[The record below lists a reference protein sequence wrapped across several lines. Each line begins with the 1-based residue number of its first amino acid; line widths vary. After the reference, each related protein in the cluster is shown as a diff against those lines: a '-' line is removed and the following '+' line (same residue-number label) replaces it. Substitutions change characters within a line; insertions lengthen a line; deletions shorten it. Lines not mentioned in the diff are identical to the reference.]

1 MKMMSDTLEIW
12 CAAISQDSN
21 NCYSSSGY
29 KSSPD
34 ESPELDRAQHL
45 GNLAGWRV
53 ETATVTPLREG
64 PFWSSWPP
72 YSPRARDWAVATW
85 ARKECTEPEPLGISS
100 HACPLL
106 RPGTAGATTARKT
119 EGQGND
125 SGVNTAIY

>member
-1 MKMMSDTLEIW
+1 MKTVPDTLEIW

-21 NCYSSSGY
+21 NHCSSRGC
-29 KSSPD
+29 KSSPAD
-34 ESPELDRAQHL
+34 CPELDGAQHL

-53 ETATVTPLREG
+53 GTAIVTRRGEG
-64 PFWSSWPP
+64 LLWSSQPP
-72 YSPRARDWAVATW
+72 HSPRARDWAVATW
-85 ARKECTEPEPLGISS
+85 ARKGCTEPEPLGTSS

-119 EGQGND
+119 EGQGNG